1 MIRLFL
7 SVLLTGCYFL
17 ATAQTARIINQTES
31 SYLLF
36 EAESFADNQASG
48 QGQTANWEIKQDG
61 KVKGVSTT
69 ADRNF
74 PNQDYNASKLVYH
87 IQVTNAGNYT
97 LYFSRKL
104 STSTA
109 SFVLPKINEAAVN
122 NVRRR
127 VSCSGGPD
135 ADYTWQN
142 SSRTFFFAANTVYTV
157 VLLPEATKG
166 LTIDKLLFHRDETLE
181 PVSLAKAILKTT
193 APSNESIKGLLA
205 YNLPEAGQG
214 KAFNLDATKST
225 GAKAVTDPANAKG
238 YFPYSGKSFIELE
251 RVNGKAR
258 LVMSPLNYST
268 CFMFFG
274 DLALNLKMM
283 SPNEFVSPLDTV
295 KIWAE
300 LEGLSTQTIQL
311 AEFTGLNMTY
321 QGIEAKAPN
330 SPAFYNKITYVIEF
344 SGEGDEKLWI
354 DDMSVQFQST
364 SFNFLIP
371 PADLSIVEDTILLGA
386 PFYTFSIRGNLTDT
400 MVKNSTFFWSF
411 KGLKDTIV
419 KSKDTLRY
427 VFPRSGFYDLTL
439 TLRSRAFIDPS
450 CDSVTT
456 VVSKTVF
463 VPTFDPKKLLP
474 PKDTVVVT
482 PPKDTTTTNPPK
494 DTTSTGGGTNP
505 PKDTVTSGPKDTVVI
520 GGPKDTTGV
529 GGGGTNPPKDT
540 TATGGGGTTPP
551 KDTTSTGGGGTTPPK
566 DTTTVGG
573 GGGTNPPKDTTA
585 TGGGGTTPPT
595 DTTGVGSGGTGTP
608 PVDVTLDLPPVGLK
622 VYPNP
627 TTDLLIIQTDN
638 LVKVNYDL
646 TNSRGQ
652 SLYKGQFVQQ
662 ILLSIGSQPAGFY
675 FLRLSDAKGVQ
686 IGTPQKIIK
695 R

>member
-109 SFVLPKINEAAVN
+109 SFVLPKINEAAAN
-122 NVRRR
+122 NIRRR

-142 SSRTFFFAANTVYTV
+142 SRRTFFFAANTVYTLI
-157 VLLPEATKG
+157 LLPEATKG
-166 LTIDKLLFHRDETLE
+166 MTIDKLLFHRDETLE
-181 PVSLAKAILKTT
+181 PVSLSKAVLKTT

-225 GAKAVTDPANAKG
+225 GAKAVTDPATAKG

-274 DLALNLKMM
+274 NLALNLKLM

-300 LEGLSTQTIQL
+300 LEGLSTQKIQL

-330 SPAFYNKITYVIEF
+330 SSAFYNKITYVVEF

-371 PADLSIVEDTILLGA
+371 PADLSIVEDTIILGA

-400 MVKNSTFFWSF
+400 MVKNSTFYWSF

-474 PKDTVVVT
+474 PKKDTVIVVT
-482 PPKDTTTTNPPK
+482 PPKDTTKTNPPK
-494 DTTSTGGGTNP
+494 DTIKTGGGGTTP
-505 PKDTVTSGPKDTVVI
+505 PKDTVKTGPKDSTVVI

-529 GGGGTNPPKDT
+529 GGGTTPPKDTIKTGGGGTTTPPKDT
-540 TATGGGGTTPP
+540 TKTGTGGGTTPPNDTIKTGGGGTTPP
-551 KDTTSTGGGGTTPPK
+551 KDTTG
-566 DTTTVGG
+566 VGG
-573 GGGTNPPKDTTA
+573 
-585 TGGGGTTPPT
+585 
-595 DTTGVGSGGTGTP
+595 GGTGTP
-608 PVDVTLDLPPVGLK
+608 PIDVTLEVPPVGLK

-638 LVKVNYDL
+638 LVKINYDL

-652 SLYKGQFVQQ
+652 TLYKGQFVQQ

-675 FLRLSDAKGVQ
+675 FLRLADAKGVQ
-686 IGTPQKIIK
+686 IGAVQKIIK

>member
-1 MIRLFL
+1 
-7 SVLLTGCYFL
+7 
-17 ATAQTARIINQTES
+17 
-31 SYLLF
+31 
-36 EAESFADNQASG
+36 
-48 QGQTANWEIKQDG
+48 
-61 KVKGVSTT
+61 
-69 ADRNF
+69 
-74 PNQDYNASKLVYH
+74 
-87 IQVTNAGNYT
+87 
-97 LYFSRKL
+97 
-104 STSTA
+104 
-109 SFVLPKINEAAVN
+109 
-122 NVRRR
+122 
-127 VSCSGGPD
+127 
-135 ADYTWQN
+135 
-142 SSRTFFFAANTVYTV
+142 
-157 VLLPEATKG
+157 
-166 LTIDKLLFHRDETLE
+166 
-181 PVSLAKAILKTT
+181 
-193 APSNESIKGLLA
+193 LA

-529 GGGGTNPPKDT
+529 GGG
-540 TATGGGGTTPP
+540 
-551 KDTTSTGGGGTTPPK
+551 
-566 DTTTVGG
+566 V
-573 GGGTNPPKDTTA
+573 TNPPKDTTA

-627 TTDLLIIQTDN
+627 TTDLLIIQTNN